1 MIERI
6 HQKEKLERRFSDSC
20 AACII
25 NTGPA
30 DHEAGA
36 LLVSWAAMIGQC
48 VLIETECAAWADWF
62 RLVLALKPDLAVGLR
77 IPPDQVVPDDLVGKI
92 DYSLEKSQSTK
103 H

>member
-30 DHEAGA
+30 DHEAGT
-36 LLVSWAAMIGQC
+36 LLVTWAAMAGQT
-48 VLIETECAAWADWF
+48 VLIETEGLAWIDWA
-62 RLVLALKPDLAVGLR
+62 RLVKQVNPALAVGLR
-77 IPPDQVVPDDLVGKI
+77 IPDLVVPPDLADKI
-92 DYSLEKSQSTK
+92 DYRLQQSTSTK